1 MLSGVKTLER
11 HQARWYR
18 RYEGRSVK
26 DIARVVGVSPSTV
39 SLWVRD
45 IELTEGQHEALL
57 ARNPAYDHQRNGWA
71 ENVRRGRA
79 RRGGYQLTGRQLVRL
94 ADPLYVA
101 GCMLYWAEGDKTRNS
116 VRLTN
121 SDPALIALFG
131 RFLRECFGVP
141 EENFRVNCY
150 LFADHVGRQRE
161 VEQFWLDVLGLPGA
175 CLRKSI
181 VNSYSRASKR
191 KRVNKLPYGTC
202 KVVVHRT
209 EIVQTIY
216 GSIQEFA
223 GFERPEWLDG

>member
-1 MLSGVKTLER
+1 MKE
-11 HQARWYR
+11 
-18 RYEGRSVK
+18 
-26 DIARVVGVSPSTV
+26 IARVVGVSPSTV

-45 IELTEGQHEALL
+45 IELPEGQHEALL
-57 ARNPAYDHQRNGWA
+57 ARNPAYNYQRNGWA
-71 ENVRRGRA
+71 ENVRRGKA
-79 RRGGYQLTGRQLVRL
+79 RRNGYQLRGRQLVRL
-94 ADPLYVA
+94 ANPLYIA

-116 VRLTN
+116 VRLSN
-121 SDPALIALFG
+121 SDPDLIALFG
-131 RFLRECFGVP
+131 RFLRECFDVP

-150 LFADHVGRQRE
+150 LFADHIARQRE
-161 VEQFWLDVLGLPGA
+161 VEKFWLDVLGLPRA

-209 EIVQTIY
+209 EIIQTIY

-223 GFERPEWLDG
+223 GFQRPSWLDG

>member
-1 MLSGVKTLER
+1 
-11 HQARWYR
+11 
-18 RYEGRSVK
+18 
-26 DIARVVGVSPSTV
+26 
-39 SLWVRD
+39 
-45 IELTEGQHEALL
+45 
-57 ARNPAYDHQRNGWA
+57 
-71 ENVRRGRA
+71 
-79 RRGGYQLTGRQLVRL
+79 
-94 ADPLYVA
+94 
-101 GCMLYWAEGDKTRNS
+101 MLYWAEGDKTRNS